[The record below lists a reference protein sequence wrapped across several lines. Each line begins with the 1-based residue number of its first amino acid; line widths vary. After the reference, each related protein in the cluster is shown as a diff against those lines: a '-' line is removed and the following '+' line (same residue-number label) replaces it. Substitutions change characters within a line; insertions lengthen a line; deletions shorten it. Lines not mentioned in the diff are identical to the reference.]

1 MHVLTGCLAAAQNE
15 KSYQKQASISLGG
28 RNSKLYKQKN
38 GKNMRWSKTVGL
50 GFKTPREALEGNYV
64 DKKCPFTGNVSIR
77 GKILTGVVTSSGKVR
92 IHPPPAF
99 FRCMQ
104 LRRGAC
110 RRGGCAAGRPGFCRK
125 SLGRP
130 SHVTA
135 LLADEPH
142 HRCAPRLFA
151 LH

>member
-1 MHVLTGCLAAAQNE
+1 MHVLTGCLTAAQNE

-99 FRCMQ
+99 SAACSSGAAPAGVGGAQ
-104 LRRGAC
+104 L
-110 RRGGCAAGRPGFCRK
+110 GGRASAENR
-125 SLGRP
+125 LG
-130 SHVTA
+130 V
-135 LLADEPH
+135 PH
-142 HRCAPRLFA
+142 M
-151 LH
+151 